1 MQLISVSTAS
11 QLKWEG
17 QDLYFK
23 EGKGNISFHHQ
34 AHVLLFFVSS
44 RADVCAAGSSSRSPR
59 SNIKVLMSEQC
70 CAGADPAYMCGS
82 LSCVRV
88 FIPKDIVDLLQHFK
102 QK

>member
-1 MQLISVSTAS
+1 MQLIGVSTAS

-59 SNIKVLMSEQC
+59 SNIKVLMSEQV
-70 CAGADPAYMCGS
+70 
-82 LSCVRV
+82 LSVYGCSFQYIYIGV
-88 FIPKDIVDLLQHFK
+88 DILQQFK